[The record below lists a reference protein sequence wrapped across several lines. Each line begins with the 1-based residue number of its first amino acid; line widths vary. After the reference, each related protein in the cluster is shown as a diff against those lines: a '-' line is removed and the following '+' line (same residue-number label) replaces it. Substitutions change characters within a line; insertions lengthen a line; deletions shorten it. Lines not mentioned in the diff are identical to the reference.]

1 MTGLKHLLTDI
12 LMAIS
17 EHGNIIAHK
26 GINWL
31 GAVSISAGVT
41 LGAATDTA
49 SRIAEPAQW
58 QMSDWAAVVSI
69 AGGIS
74 FLIKNAV
81 DIYFKVK
88 NKGRE

>member
-1 MTGLKHLLTDI
+1 MTGLKHFLTDV

-17 EHGNIIAHK
+17 EHGNLLLHK
-26 GINWL
+26 GINWF
-31 GAVSISAGVT
+31 GAISISAGVT

-49 SRIAEPAQW
+49 SRIAQPEMWGLP
-58 QMSDWAAVVSI
+58 DWAAVVSI

-74 FLIKNAV
+74 FVIKNIV
-81 DIYFKVK
+81 DAYFKIK